1 MHSTREFC
9 NQCSEP
15 RKLVDKANPQ
25 MQGGAI
31 RPGDWL
37 CSLCE
42 NRNFGSRSTCK
53 KCQADKN
60 GSDLKMKAPPAKFQG
75 GQGGLSRGPA
85 TGPPQGPPQGP
96 VDPAAMSAN
105 SMFAAMGG
113 YPAQN
118 QMNSLAFQYQQQQL
132 AGMCVMYVWI
142 YGCMDVGL
150 CLCHNWNPTRMC
162 SFQL

>member
-1 MHSTREFC
+1 
-9 NQCSEP
+9 
-15 RKLVDKANPQ
+15 

-42 NRNFGSRSTCK
+42 NRNFGSRTNCK

-60 GSDLKMKAPPAKFQG
+60 VCDLKLKAPPPKFQG
-75 GQGGLSRGPA
+75 GNQRGAASSSLPAQGSP
-85 TGPPQGPPQGP
+85 
-96 VDPAAMSAN
+96 DPAAMSAN

-113 YPAQN
+113 YPGAS

-132 AGMCVMYVWI
+132 AGE
-142 YGCMDVGL
+142 
-150 CLCHNWNPTRMC
+150 R
-162 SFQL
+162 